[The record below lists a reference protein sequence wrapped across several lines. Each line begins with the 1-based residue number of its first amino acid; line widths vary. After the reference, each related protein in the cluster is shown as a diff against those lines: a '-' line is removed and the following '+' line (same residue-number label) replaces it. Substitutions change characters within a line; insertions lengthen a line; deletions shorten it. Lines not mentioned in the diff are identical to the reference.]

1 MLMDE
6 LSREVDCSAV
16 FVDLPD
22 ILSNKLKPLMENVLT
37 ESYHLQHLSEH
48 LKHKE
53 LQRLMDEQA
62 FIRRELK
69 KTPHQSLQEEKLMFS
84 TELQEKLCTSENKV
98 QSLQLELSSSQQQ
111 LSATEEQNRALW
123 EMLMA
128 CEARVEEAEK
138 EKQKEAESK
147 EECEK
152 KMRNMNLLLKGLNN
166 RLELALNDLQGQP
179 NHKAEVEQL
188 QRSLDNTKKEASEME
203 MKLRSDNLKRMLV
216 CEKACTAR
224 ELKKSQKKELEFE
237 ETLKKLTLRITPLAC
252 LIRVKATERENP
264 LEVMSDEKCIR
275 RSCING

>member
-6 LSREVDCSAV
+6 LNRE
-16 FVDLPD
+16 VDLPD

-53 LQRLMDEQA
+53 LQRVGEVKELRSKDLIHTLQQQLSATEEQNRMLREILKAFIELQIELMDEQA

-138 EKQKEAESK
+138 EKEAE
-147 EECEK
+147 
-152 KMRNMNLLLKGLNN
+152 
-166 RLELALNDLQGQP
+166 
-179 NHKAEVEQL
+179 
-188 QRSLDNTKKEASEME
+188 
-203 MKLRSDNLKRMLV
+203 
-216 CEKACTAR
+216 
-224 ELKKSQKKELEFE
+224 
-237 ETLKKLTLRITPLAC
+237 
-252 LIRVKATERENP
+252 
-264 LEVMSDEKCIR
+264 
-275 RSCING
+275 